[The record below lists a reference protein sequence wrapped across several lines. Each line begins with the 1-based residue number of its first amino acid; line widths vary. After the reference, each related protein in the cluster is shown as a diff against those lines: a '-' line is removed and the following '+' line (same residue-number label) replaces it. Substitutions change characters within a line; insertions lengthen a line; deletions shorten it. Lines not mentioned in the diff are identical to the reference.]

1 MCFKEQSG
9 VEASEEQSHFE
20 VWLDGRCFEE
30 WPDPKDLD
38 DRLAVD
44 FGKVEVTTDWSGITN
59 DDI

>member
-20 VWLDGRCFEE
+20 VWPDGRCFEE

-38 DRLAVD
+38 ERLAVD
-44 FGKVEVTTDWSGITN
+44 FGKPGVTTEWSGIRN